1 MATIKEAIQYSK
13 VNPDSAFATELRRRI
28 ESGQMDSEL
37 QSEGLTQ
44 YMSKPPEQSFVSKVK
59 ETGSGLVSDVQD
71 IAQRSMS
78 GETSVPE
85 AVLQTGGA
93 VAKAGMGVVGNA
105 ITSTP
110 IVKDVVKAVAE
121 PIGVGIKATQDWLAN
136 NPQFQNA
143 VSNETSNAIAS
154 YLESRP
160 DLARDAK
167 AVNDI
172 ANAILMVKGGVQT
185 AGTAKNVAEAGVDL
199 TKQGIAKTGRGITA
213 VAESP
218 VVSSATTLVK
228 DLAQPLIKVPSRLKT
243 NLAEK
248 QIQQAEVQSLPTKQA
263 RNVVNEGVD
272 IADTKD
278 IINLTKE
285 SKTPELRKLFSTVE
299 DFASGNKK
307 VDPAEIVGTPIIK
320 KLKES
325 EKLKDVIG
333 SQLTEVSKNLGI
345 VEKPELV
352 NAVLTRL
359 KEVPGMENLSLK
371 GDVLDFKGTTIASQL
386 TKSQRNTI
394 QQAFKQSIKWGDG
407 EKAHKF
413 RQELFEILGGKKKSL
428 ETMTAT
434 QEESLDAI
442 RKGLADVL
450 DSKNGQYKVLNE
462 TYAKLAQPVSEMR
475 KLMKGLAPD
484 DPEDILNMSAGLLA
498 RRITSAAP
506 SNANV
511 RMILKSLDDVVPSDT
526 LGRVESLQDFY
537 NILNKYYDIAPRT
550 GFQNLTKEAIDSSM
564 VSKVTGKVG
573 EYVGKTDA
581 TRQKALKEFLES
593 VLEN

>member
-1 MATIKEAIQYSK
+1 MEKYLSKDQVKAIIEGAPKGYTPGK
-13 VNPDSAFATELRRRI
+13 VVDGLVARGYVLEGFNEPKPTVMDTVKDYATEAVTNPLETAKGI
-28 ESGQMDSEL
+28 IKGIPGNAAQLTKLVEMPGKFITGKIAEATGTQAPQGLDYSAVEEL
-37 QSEGLTQ
+37 TAPSNKAQQVG
-44 YMSKPPEQSFVSKVK
+44 YVA
-59 ETGSGLVSDVQD
+59 SGLLPVE
-71 IAQRSMS
+71 R
-78 GETSVPE
+78 
-85 AVLQTGGA
+85 
-93 VAKAGMGVVGNA
+93 A
-105 ITSTP
+105 I
-110 IVKDVVKAVAE
+110 
-121 PIGVGIKATQDWLAN
+121 
-136 NPQFQNA
+136 
-143 VSNETSNAIAS
+143 
-154 YLESRP
+154 
-160 DLARDAK
+160 
-167 AVNDI
+167 
-172 ANAILMVKGGVQT
+172 GGVEL
-185 AGTAKNVAEAGVDL
+185 AAKGVSGGL
-199 TKQGIAKTGRGITA
+199 GLAKTGVSKAGEVI
-213 VAESP
+213 SP
-218 VVSSATTLVK
+218 MTEGVTTLTKDVINPLVK
-228 DLAQPLIKVPSRLKT
+228 APSRLKA

-248 QIQQAEVQSLPTKQA
+248 QLQQAEIQALPTKQA

-307 VDPAEIVGTPIIK
+307 VDPAEIVGTPIVK

-325 EKLKDVIG
+325 EKLKNVIG
-333 SQLTEVSKNLGI
+333 KQLTDVSKNLG
-345 VEKPELV
+345 VVTKSELT
-352 NAVLTRL
+352 NAVISRL
-359 KEVPGMENLSLK
+359 RQVPGMENVALK
-371 GDVLDFKGTTIASQL
+371 GNILDFKNTTLASQL
-386 TKSQRNTI
+386 TKSDRATI
-394 QQAFKQSIKWGDG
+394 QKAFEQSTKWGNG

-434 QEESLDAI
+434 QEESLNAI

-450 DSKNGQYKVLNE
+450 DTKNPQYKALNE
-462 TYAKLAQPVSEMR
+462 TYARLAQPVSEMR

-498 RRITSAAP
+498 RRLTSAAP

-511 RMILKSLDDVVPSDT
+511 RMILKSLDEVVPSDT

-573 EYVGKTDA
+573 EYIGKTDA

-593 VLEN
+593 VLKD

>member
-1 MATIKEAIQYSK
+1 MDKFISKTQMQTILDSRPKGVSMDEVIKGFRSNGYK
-13 VNPDSAFATELRRRI
+13 V
-28 ESGQMDSEL
+28 
-37 QSEGLTQ
+37 EGIDETP
-44 YMSKPPEQSFVSKVK
+44 PPEQTTLQQSKDVAVGFGK
-59 ETGSGLVSDVQD
+59 GLARTAVNTASGLQTIGQGAMMAVGVPN
-71 IAQRSMS
+71 
-78 GETSVPE
+78 ETV
-85 AVLQTGGA
+85 AQTGF
-93 VAKAGMGVVGNA
+93 KSLD
-105 ITSTP
+105 TSTP
-110 IVKDVVKAVAE
+110 EGQALQQSLQPTNEMQKYGGYGETGAELLAGGGAGLIKDTVVGGSKLIAKGASKAGEVISPVTEGVSTLTKDIINPLVKA
-121 PIGVGIKATQDWLAN
+121 PG
-136 NPQFQNA
+136 
-143 VSNETSNAIAS
+143 
-154 YLESRP
+154 
-160 DLARDAK
+160 
-167 AVNDI
+167 
-172 ANAILMVKGGVQT
+172 
-185 AGTAKNVAEAGVDL
+185 
-199 TKQGIAKTGRGITA
+199 
-213 VAESP
+213 
-218 VVSSATTLVK
+218 
-228 DLAQPLIKVPSRLKT
+228 RLKT

-248 QIQQAEVQSLPTKQA
+248 QIQQAEIQALPTKQA

-272 IADTKD
+272 IADTRD
-278 IINLTKE
+278 IINLTKD
-285 SKTPELRKLFSTVE
+285 SKAPELRKLFSTVE
-299 DFASGNKK
+299 DFAAGNKK
-307 VDPAEIVGTPIIK
+307 IDPAEIVGTPIVK

-325 EKLKDVIG
+325 EKLKDIVG
-333 SQLTEVSKNLGI
+333 SKLTEVSKNLGI

-352 NAVLTRL
+352 NSVFARL
-359 KEVPGMENLSLK
+359 REVPGMENLSLK
-371 GDVLDFKGTTIASQL
+371 GDVLDFKGTTLASQL
-386 TKSQRNTI
+386 TKSDRNTI

-434 QEESLDAI
+434 QEESLNAI

-450 DSKNGQYKVLNE
+450 DSKNGQYKALNE

-511 RMILKSLDDVVPSDT
+511 RMILKSLDNIVPSDT

-564 VSKVTGKVG
+564 TSKVTGAIG

-581 TRQKALKEFLES
+581 TRQKAIKEFLES
-593 VLEN
+593 VLKD

>member
-1 MATIKEAIQYSK
+1 MANIQEAIQYAK
-13 VNPDSAFATELRRRI
+13 LNPNTEFATELRKRI
-28 ESGQMDSEL
+28 ESGQMNNEL
-37 QSEGLTQ
+37 QSAGLTQ
-44 YMSKPPEQSFVSKVK
+44 YLPKPTVMDTVK
-59 ETGSGLVSDVQD
+59 DYAT
-71 IAQRSMS
+71 
-78 GETSVPE
+78 E
-85 AVLQTGGA
+85 AVTNPMETAKGVIKGIPGQASQLVKGVESIGKGVLGMTGA
-93 VAKAGMGVVGNA
+93 
-105 ITSTP
+105 
-110 IVKDVVKAVAE
+110 D
-121 PIGVGIKATQDWLAN
+121 
-136 NPQFQNA
+136 
-143 VSNETSNAIAS
+143 TSNMGLDFTAVEELTAPSNKAQQVGYVAS
-154 YLESRP
+154 GVLPVER
-160 DLARDAK
+160 
-167 AVNDI
+167 AV
-172 ANAILMVKGGVQT
+172 GGVEL
-185 AGTAKNVAEAGVDL
+185 AAK
-199 TKQGIAKTGRGITA
+199 GISGGLGLAKTGISKAGEVI
-213 VAESP
+213 SP
-218 VVSSATTLVK
+218 MTEGVTTLTKDIINPLVK
-228 DLAQPLIKVPSRLKT
+228 APERLKA

-248 QIQQAEVQSLPTKQA
+248 QLQQAEIQALPTKQA

-299 DFASGNKK
+299 NFASGNKT

-325 EKLKDVIG
+325 EKLKNVVG
-333 SQLTEVSKNLGI
+333 TQLTEVSKNLGI
-345 VEKPELV
+345 VEKPELT
-352 NAVLTRL
+352 NSVLARL
-359 KEVPGMENLSLK
+359 RQVPGMENLSLK
-371 GDVLDFKGTTIASQL
+371 GDTLDFKGTTLASQL
-386 TKSQRNTI
+386 TKSDRNTI

-434 QEESLDAI
+434 QEESLNAI

-450 DSKNGQYKVLNE
+450 DTKNPQYKALNE

-511 RMILKSLDDVVPSDT
+511 RMILKSLDNVVPSDT

-573 EYVGKTDA
+573 EYIGKTDA

-593 VLEN
+593 VLKN